1 MDTQS
6 ERIRR
11 GKKRAGQI
19 PCAQRI
25 RDAVIKNRGLSSVQK
40 LDHCRRLS
48 AWSTLRT
55 ADQTNRITTLT
66 WKFIISLSFAS
77 RFNKMEDAGTG
88 IKTPSRE
95 MT

>member
-25 RDAVIKNRGLSSVQK
+25 QDAMITNRGLSSAEK
-40 LDHCRRLS
+40 
-48 AWSTLRT
+48 
-55 ADQTNRITTLT
+55 
-66 WKFIISLSFAS
+66 
-77 RFNKMEDAGTG
+77 
-88 IKTPSRE
+88 
-95 MT
+95 